1 MDSMSNSNN
10 SNWDSQQGSNVV
22 WNSNG
27 EYHSANSSTSGE
39 FRVGQNPPQSGQYS
53 GSYQTQ
59 QDPRYMSN
67 YNNRYN
73 RYYGT
78 NSSSSNNSQSS
89 QSAKE
94 VETASWVL
102 TMLTFVLFPSLG
114 IPLLILKW
122 CGVDVFKGIIN
133 MFKKDTR
140 TQQAEVKKQEKK
152 DELRAAALASTNSKN
167 ATGEEVNSRLKALNS
182 LGRFAPL
189 LIVLGTILLIGS
201 ATSIFEAVRMLLTY
215 GGSYYFTDIF
225 WGLITGAGGGLL
237 TALGLRNFRRK
248 TRCKRLF
255 SMVGRGDSVEIGP
268 MADALGANYET
279 TIKDIQYM
287 CDKGCFGEGAFV
299 DKSRGILFMNRE
311 ANDKYRANEKTV
323 QQKKAE
329 AEKRAA
335 ASEYEEILYQIHDA
349 NERIPDE
356 EMSRKI
362 DRIQDITAAIFK
374 KVGEEPELKPQISTF
389 MNYYLPTTLKLLN
402 VYAQTVDQPETA
414 GGNIK
419 KARIQI
425 EHITDTLTVGF
436 EKQLDALYQTDAMD
450 VAGEISVLEN
460 MLKRDGFSDDDELKI
475 QMPSH

>member
-1 MDSMSNSNN
+1 MSNSNN
-10 SNWDSQQGSNVV
+10 QNRDSQQGNNIV

-27 EYHSANSSTSGE
+27 EYHSANSGSSGE
-39 FRVGQNPPQSGQYS
+39 YKSSQSGQYS

-73 RYYGT
+73 RYYGNT
-78 NSSSSNNSQSS
+78 TSSSRSNYQSS
-89 QSAKE
+89 QTAKE
-94 VETASWVL
+94 IETASWVL

-114 IPLLILKW
+114 FPLLILKW
-122 CGVDVFKGIIN
+122 CGVDVFKYVIG

-140 TQQAEVKKQEKK
+140 TQKAEERKQEKK
-152 DELRAAALASTNSKN
+152 DELRAAALASTNSSK

-182 LGRFAPL
+182 LGKFAPL
-189 LIVLGTILLIGS
+189 LITLGALLLIGGASSTIS
-201 ATSIFEAVRMLLTY
+201 ALSMLFRY
-215 GGSYYFTDIF
+215 GGSYFSDLF
-225 WGLITGAGGGLL
+225 MGLVIGAGGGLL
-237 TALGLRNFRRK
+237 TAFGLRDSKRK

-279 TIKDIQYM
+279 TLKDIQYM
-287 CDKGCFGEGAFV
+287 CDKGCFGDGAFV

-311 ANDKYRANEKTV
+311 ANDKYRANEKNIEK
-323 QQKKAE
+323 KKAE
-329 AEKRAA
+329 ADKRAA
-335 ASEYEEILYQIHDA
+335 ANEYEEILYQIHDA

-419 KARIQI
+419 KARRQI